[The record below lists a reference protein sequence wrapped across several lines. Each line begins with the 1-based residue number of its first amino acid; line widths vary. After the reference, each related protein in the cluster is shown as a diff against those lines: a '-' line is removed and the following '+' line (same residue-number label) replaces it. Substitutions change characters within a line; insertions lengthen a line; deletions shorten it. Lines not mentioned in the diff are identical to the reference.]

1 MAKIVN
7 KVYRLRYQNELQL
20 PGYAEPLKFVNGQEF
35 HIVNDVLYM
44 GGHPV
49 PMNMQK
55 QIIDWITGNPH
66 LFIGDTRQF

>member
-44 GGHPV
+44 GGHPC
-49 PMNMQK
+49 Q
-55 QIIDWITGNPH
+55 
-66 LFIGDTRQF
+66 